1 MSGSISLGKIFGI
14 PIQVHY
20 SWTFIFIIIALSLAT
35 AYLPVNFPGWST
47 GVYWAIGL
55 LGSALLFASVLVH
68 ELSHSIVA
76 IHRGHK
82 VRSITLFLLGGVS
95 QIEEEAARP
104 KEEFLIAVVG
114 PITSFLLSAFFWGLY
129 FGLSSVNSQIEA
141 LTLYLGTVNL
151 FLGAFNLIP
160 AFPLDGGRVLRS
172 IIWSISGSQTRG
184 NTVATN
190 MGVAIGIAFIIL
202 GILLSIYT
210 RSISGLWLSIIG
222 WFLQSAA
229 SASKQQYA
237 VRSTLSGKRVLDAM
251 RHDFPK
257 VLPGITAQQ
266 LVDEHMLKEYETAY
280 VVMLG
285 DSFQGLV
292 TVSDFDKIPA
302 RERPHTWVT
311 AIMTRKSEV
320 DAVTP
325 TDSLEEALK
334 KMAARGVDQLVV
346 LDGDRVVGL
355 LTRTGVSRVLE
366 IAGAFPDAGDR

>member
-14 PIQVHY
+14 PIKVHY
-20 SWTFIFIIIALSLAT
+20 SWTFIFIIISLSLAT

-47 GVYWAIGL
+47 GTYWAIGL
-55 LGSALLFASVLVH
+55 LGSLLLFASVLVH

-76 IHRGHK
+76 IQRGHK

-104 KEEFLIAVVG
+104 KEEFLIAIVG
-114 PITSFLLSAFFWGLY
+114 PITSFLLSAIFWGLY
-129 FGLSSVNSQIEA
+129 FVVSPINSQIEA

-172 IIWSISGSQTRG
+172 IIWSISGSETRG
-184 NTVATN
+184 NKVATN
-190 MGVAIGIAFIIL
+190 MGVAIGIAFIVL

-210 RSISGLWLSIIG
+210 RSITGLWLSIIG

-237 VRSTLSGKRVLDAM
+237 VRSTLSGKLVLDAM
-251 RHDFPK
+251 RHDFPT

-292 TVSDFDKIPA
+292 TISDFDKIPA
-302 RERPHTWVT
+302 RERSHTWVT

-320 DAVTP
+320 EAVTP

-334 KMAARGVDQLVV
+334 KMAAGGVEQLIVME
-346 LDGDRVVGL
+346 GDLVVGL
-355 LTRTGVSRVLE
+355 LTRAGVSRVLE